1 MAVPRAAATTRM
13 ETEGCHLPRACCNE
27 RVGKKMLI
35 IVVNL
40 VSAIWVLPEH
50 LVIPHNSEMIIK
62 ESHSITQARE
72 NFMHALEKKIMIAK
86 RSIFFSR
93 HCASLKWCMY
103 TFQANVYFV
112 FK

>member
-1 MAVPRAAATTRM
+1 MVWALSK
-13 ETEGCHLPRACCNE
+13 HL
-27 RVGKKMLI
+27 G
-35 IVVNL
+35 
-40 VSAIWVLPEH
+40 
-50 LVIPHNSEMIIK
+50 IPCNSEMIIK
-62 ESHSITQARE
+62 AAHSITQPVE
-72 NFMHALEKKIMIAK
+72 NFMHALEKKKIMIAK